1 MNELYAFR
9 KGKESKMRN
18 SIWVSVLMI
27 IVLSVAGCTNDAG
40 NDSQQPENSHKQKR
54 EQIAENWEYHGYIID
69 EKENQILLVSGVTEA
84 DISTMTVEQ
93 LLTKASPNAIWLH
106 IGDISKTFS
115 VGDKV
120 YAWTTGMID
129 ESYPAF
135 GTATKIERDRS
146 KD

>member
-1 MNELYAFR
+1 
-9 KGKESKMRN
+9 MRN
-18 SIWVSVLMI
+18 SLWVSVLLI
-27 IVLSVAGCTNDAG
+27 ILLGVTGCTNDLG
-40 NDSQQPENSHKQKR
+40 NDLQQTDDNR
-54 EQIAENWEYHGYIID
+54 EQKGNQVVKNWDYHGFIIN
-69 EKENQILLVSGVTEA
+69 EKENQILLVSEVTEA

-106 IGDISKTFS
+106 IGNIKKTFS

-146 KD
+146 KN